1 MSESSVVCESGEK
14 RELGGMSESS
24 VVSESK
30 KRAGGR
36 NK

>member
-1 MSESSVVCESGEK
+1 MSESSVVSESGEK